1 MKYHYINK
9 SNTKLI
15 ICLHGTG
22 GDEKS
27 LIRVVERI
35 DDKASVLGIRGNIVE
50 NGLNRFFKRIK
61 PGVFD
66 LESLV
71 YETNN
76 LKHFID
82 NFVENHKYLRENVV
96 VIGYSN
102 GANILASLIL
112 SYGKIIKSAILMHP
126 MVPFR
131 NGKNQDLDR
140 MAILITAGRTDPMV
154 SEDETIE
161 LDSIM
166 TQANAEVKTVW
177 QDTGHEITLTEI
189 DLIKQWYISN
199 T

>member
-9 SNTKLI
+9 SDNNLI

-27 LIRVVERI
+27 LIRIVERI

-61 PGVFD
+61 PGLFD

-71 YETNN
+71 FETSN
-76 LKHFID
+76 LKSFID
-82 NFVENHKYLRENVV
+82 SFIENHNYLPENVV

-112 SYGKIIKSAILMHP
+112 SYGKIIKSAVLMHP

-131 NGKNQDLDR
+131 NRKNQDLDR
-140 MAILITAGRTDPMV
+140 MPILITAGRTDPMV
-154 SEDETIE
+154 SESETIE

-177 QDTGHEITLTEI
+177 QDTGHEITLAEI
-189 DLIKQWYISN
+189 DSIKQWYFSN
-199 T
+199 A